1 MRRRDSR
8 RIFFMKT
15 LIIGLSFVLAA
26 CSSTQPSVNIT
37 RPTVEIAQTSGVPPA
52 ARHVTGGLPVRYA
65 IRVSNLAEEQITL
78 RQISIQS
85 LGEGAYT
92 VSPNSRPYKLVVEPN
107 GIVEVEFWASAFVPV
122 ATTVGA
128 NGPVTLRLNLIFD
141 SPKGK
146 FEEIVVTQ
154 VNEWAGLGQS
164 GSS

>member
-1 MRRRDSR
+1 
-8 RIFFMKT
+8 MKT
-15 LIIGLSFVLAA
+15 LIIGLSLVLAA
-26 CSSTQPSVNIT
+26 CSSSKPSVNIT

-65 IRVSNLAEEQITL
+65 IRVSNLAAEPITL
-78 RQISIQS
+78 RQISVQS

-92 VSPNSRPYKLVVEPN
+92 VASNSRPYNVIVEPN
-107 GIVEVEFWASAFVPV
+107 GIQDIEFWASAFVSV

-141 SPKGK
+141 SPLGK
-146 FEEIVVTQ
+146 FEEIVVRQ
-154 VNEWAGLGQS
+154 VNERAGLGES